1 MAKRMQLRESLRT
14 QKRGQLGGAFQKSGK
29 YPLNTRCPKCD
40 LLFQDGVWKRATS
53 TVKNDQQQW
62 KLCPACLQIRDKQI
76 GGIVQFS
83 GSFTDTHRQEILNRI
98 QNVEKQTREE
108 RPLERIMSL
117 KERHEEIIVS
127 ATTEHLAARIGK
139 SIQRDFGGT
148 LSLRYAP
155 EDKFAFVRW
164 HRDD

>member
-1 MAKRMQLRESLRT
+1 MAKKMQLRESLRT

-29 YPLNTRCPKCD
+29 YPLNTRCPKCG
-40 LLFQDGVWKRATS
+40 LFFQNGVWKRAAATA
-53 TVKNDQQQW
+53 TKDQQW
-62 KLCPACLQIRDKQI
+62 KLCPACIQIRDKQI

-83 GSFTDTHRQEILNRI
+83 GSFAHTHRQEIVNRI
-98 QNVEKQTREE
+98 HNVEKQTREE

-117 KERHEEIIVS
+117 EEREGEITVF
-127 ATTEHLAARIGK
+127 ATTEHLVARLGK

-155 EDKFAFVRW
+155 EDKFAFVHWR
-164 HRDD
+164 RDA